1 MMRGGRGLDWGGK
14 SCYGR
19 PFMKDGSTSGVT
31 SPATQAGKGLRLAA
45 IDLDGTLLG
54 PNRTIS
60 QANLN
65 AIRHLQDRGAE
76 IVVATGR
83 HYDSMKPYALQVP
96 GVRWVVTAQGA
107 EVSDLSRQQVL
118 RTRLMPVAE
127 QKQVLDLSKKLGLTA
142 LLYGPKGI
150 FTEASNEKDIAY
162 YEHLSGCAIKRLE
175 FKEMLT
181 MDAYKAV
188 WVGTPEQ
195 IKALNAHPLLAEV
208 PMQKM
213 QTWETLF
220 EFMPLDVDKG
230 SGLEVLSRHLGIPRE
245 ACAAFGDAEND
256 IPMFDWAGVSV
267 AMPHSWPAALARAKH
282 VGPKASRE
290 EALAKAIE
298 LVLGLQ

>member
-1 MMRGGRGLDWGGK
+1 
-14 SCYGR
+14 
-19 PFMKDGSTSGVT
+19 MKDSSTLGGT
-31 SPATQAGKGLRLAA
+31 NPAAQAGKGLRLAA

-54 PNRTIS
+54 PERTIS
-60 QANLN
+60 QANLR
-65 AIRHLQDRGAE
+65 AIKSLQDIGVE

-83 HYDSMKPYALQVP
+83 HYESMKPYAVLIP
-96 GVRWVVTAQGA
+96 GVRWVVSAQGA
-107 EVSDLSRQQVL
+107 EVSDLSRQQLL
-118 RTRLMPVAE
+118 RTRLMPAPE
-127 QKQVLDLSKKLGLTA
+127 QRHVMELSKELGLTA
-142 LLYGPKGI
+142 LLYGPAGI
-150 FTEASNEKDIAY
+150 FTEAASENDIAY

-175 FKEMLT
+175 FNEMLNLQ
-181 MDAYKAV
+181 AYKAV

-195 IKALNAHPLLAEV
+195 IKALHGNPLLADV

-256 IPMFDWAGVSV
+256 IPMFDWAGISV

-282 VGPKASRE
+282 VGPKSSRE

-298 LVLGLQ
+298 LVLSLN